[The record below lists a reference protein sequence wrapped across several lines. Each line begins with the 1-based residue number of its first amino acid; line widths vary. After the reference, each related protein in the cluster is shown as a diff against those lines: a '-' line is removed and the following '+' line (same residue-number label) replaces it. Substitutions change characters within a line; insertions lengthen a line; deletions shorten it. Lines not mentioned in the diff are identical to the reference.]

1 MASAADPEAR
11 APLIVYVVNHAA
23 FFVSHRLPLALA
35 ARERGYRV
43 ALVTGQAGSES
54 MEPAAEQALAANG
67 IEHHRVAFTASGT
80 NPFIELLGLVQ
91 LVSRLRALRPSL
103 IHCASPKGNL
113 YGGIAARFARVPAVV
128 IAVTGMGFAFTQDAR
143 RSLVRSTLAS
153 IFRSL
158 AHFAFRQRRKVVIVQ
173 NRDDL
178 ALITQSGLAREDEV
192 VLLPGSGVDVARFAE
207 VAGTP
212 KEPIVL
218 FPARML
224 RDKGAHEFIEAARIL
239 RSQGIPWRFVM
250 AGAADYDNPTS
261 MPRADL
267 ERATAEKSIEWV
279 GHVAKTLPLY
289 ASASIVCLPSYREG
303 MPKSLL
309 EAAAAGCAVVTTD
322 VTGCREAVLP
332 GVTGDLVPAREV
344 EPLAAA
350 LKTLIQDEQR
360 RESYGR
366 AGRRLAAERYDI
378 GILSRQIMGIYE
390 DLLKHG

>member
-1 MASAADPEAR
+1 MPIAYYLNCKNGNKYKDQNGQEREGTMQVGRVVTTQGGGLMCIIDGLPFAA
-11 APLIVYVVNHAA
+11 L
-23 FFVSHRLPLALA
+23 S
-35 ARERGYRV
+35 
-43 ALVTGQAGSES
+43 S
-54 MEPAAEQALAANG
+54 
-67 IEHHRVAFTASGT
+67 
-80 NPFIELLGLVQ
+80 
-91 LVSRLRALRPSL
+91 
-103 IHCASPKGNL
+103 
-113 YGGIAARFARVPAVV
+113 
-128 IAVTGMGFAFTQDAR
+128 
-143 RSLVRSTLAS
+143 
-153 IFRSL
+153 
-158 AHFAFRQRRKVVIVQ
+158 
-173 NRDDL
+173 
-178 ALITQSGLAREDEV
+178 
-192 VLLPGSGVDVARFAE
+192 
-207 VAGTP
+207 

-267 ERATAEKSIEWV
+267 ARATAEKSIEWV